1 VRGVP
6 DMAITL
12 GQAAH
17 AVAGRPG
24 FAMPPGLEPGLESTH
39 YFSPEQSAYCN
50 GTHVAEVEVDIETGQ
65 VTILRYVIAH
75 DSGTLITPM
84 VVDGQVQGGLAHGI
98 GNALFEEQHYDADA
112 NPLTMTFA

>member
-1 VRGVP
+1 
-6 DMAITL
+6 
-12 GQAAH
+12 
-17 AVAGRPG
+17 
-24 FAMPPGLEPGLESTH
+24 PPGLEPGLESTH

-50 GTHVAEVEVDIETGQ
+50 GTHVAEVEVDVETGQ

-75 DSGTLITPM
+75 DSGTLINPM

-112 NPLTMTFA
+112 NPLTMTFAEYLLPAACDVPDAETIHVESP